1 MRRLA
6 ASIRKYSR
14 RIVAGGS
21 PLGAGGQPDL
31 QAARVP
37 CQTRQV
43 GHFGKSRRGI
53 PERVARRPH
62 PVQWSEDELLAL
74 HEAVALLWPGGP
86 VTVSSLRTAIAAGDL
101 AHARIA
107 GRIFTTRAALAE
119 MAACRRT
126 AAADGGAA
134 GREDADWAAHLAT
147 LLPKRGGRSGKAGP
161 GHRG

>member
-21 PLGAGGQPDL
+21 TLGAVRRPDPKAGRL
-31 QAARVP
+31 P

-43 GHFGKSRRGI
+43 GLLGKSRRGI
-53 PERVARRPH
+53 PERVARRPD
-62 PVQWSEDELLAL
+62 PVQWSEHELLAL
-74 HEAVALLWPGGP
+74 HEAVPLLWPGGP

-107 GRIFTTRAALAE
+107 GRIFTTRAALSA

-134 GREDADWAAHLAT
+134 APATDWDAHLAT
-147 LLPKRGGRSGKAGP
+147 LLPKRGGR
-161 GHRG
+161 R